1 MFGEVMIMAA
11 QYENTQY
18 KSQLGQGL
26 PNEKK
31 SKKSVRTNLLNRLK
45 MRMLSALKGEQYR

>member
-1 MFGEVMIMAA
+1 MFGEVMIMVS

-18 KSQLGQGL
+18 KKQPGQGL

-45 MRMLSALKGEQYR
+45 MRMLSALNGEQYR

>member
-1 MFGEVMIMAA
+1 MIMAA